1 MVLRSP
7 AIYTIW
13 LLEETRLISCLPKR
27 RRRQSRP
34 FDNLHKD
41 THTQVGVCALGE
53 RAREREREIGARDK
67 LRRSIITADRAWIT
81 SITAYSRALR
91 RKIFRGLFCR
101 RCVWWRAIGCCHS
114 SSRVFFRIYI
124 YICSYCWEFH
134 SRISTG
140 SLFKLAE
147 PSVIARR
154 PRAEE
159 EEKERLRYR
168 SRALRNLI
176 DRPFGPF
183 FTHSTPSTF
192 SYPHN
197 AATRAKQLVSD
208 GIIAGRDCFLPW
220 ARRNESRMLS
230 WHSASARVRTS
241 EARNI
246 NFNKG
251 KINESLATSRNN
263 VWVFTAN

>member
-1 MVLRSP
+1 MNNQYYCILSRTSP
-7 AIYTIW
+7 KNI
-13 LLEETRLISCLPKR
+13 
-27 RRRQSRP
+27 SRP
-34 FDNLHKD
+34 FLPSLCVMTRHR
-41 THTQVGVCALGE
+41 L
-53 RAREREREIGARDK
+53 
-67 LRRSIITADRAWIT
+67 LPFLF
-81 SITAYSRALR
+81 SR
-91 RKIFRGLFCR
+91 LFP
-101 RCVWWRAIGCCHS
+101 
-114 SSRVFFRIYI
+114 YI

-197 AATRAKQLVSD
+197 AAARAKQLVSD
-208 GIIAGRDCFLPW
+208 GIIAGRDCFLP
-220 ARRNESRMLS
+220 
-230 WHSASARVRTS
+230 
-241 EARNI
+241 
-246 NFNKG
+246 
-251 KINESLATSRNN
+251 
-263 VWVFTAN
+263 